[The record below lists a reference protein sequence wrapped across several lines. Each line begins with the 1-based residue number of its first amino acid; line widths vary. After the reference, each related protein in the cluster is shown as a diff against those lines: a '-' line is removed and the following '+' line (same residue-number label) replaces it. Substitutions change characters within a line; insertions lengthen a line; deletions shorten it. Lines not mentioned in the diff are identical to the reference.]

1 MPNLELF
8 NPLSCD
14 PMDLIERAGDALTD
28 RSRWPARLQELFDI
42 EYRYSLRSLGA
53 DAAAQDAGART
64 FLIADYVGGSALYV
78 PRGES
83 LRLAVRN
90 AEIYARYRGPANHA
104 ALAREYGVTE
114 PHLYEIV
121 AAEKKRQVSK
131 RQGRLFQE

>member
-8 NPLSCD
+8 NALTCD
-14 PMDLIERAGDALTD
+14 PMDLIEHAGDALTD

-42 EYRYSLRSLGA
+42 EYRYSLRTLSD
-53 DAAAQDAGART
+53 DAAAQDAAART

-78 PRGES
+78 PRGDA

-90 AEIYARYRGPANHA
+90 AEIYARYRGTANHS

-121 AAEKKRQVSK
+121 AAEKKRQIAK
-131 RQGRLFQE
+131 RQGRLFQS